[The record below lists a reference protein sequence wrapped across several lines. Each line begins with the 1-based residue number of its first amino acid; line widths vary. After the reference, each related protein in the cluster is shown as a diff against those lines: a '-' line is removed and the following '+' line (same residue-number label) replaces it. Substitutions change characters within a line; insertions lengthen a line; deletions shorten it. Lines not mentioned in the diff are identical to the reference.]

1 MTRDKCNIIV
11 CIQNKNCDYS
21 FVGNAAKDKYMR
33 DFYRQ
38 IHDSIDVIGFY
49 CNDDFV
55 KIICMD
61 TDGEAL
67 SGAVR
72 KTNMLYGSYYKRVMG
87 GKRFT
92 PAVDVTYAYSEE
104 ELREKYCEVM
114 CGRTGEPFYADY
126 TWSSIAVLS
135 GSNTTEYLFHML
147 NPMKIR
153 MLFGEMY
160 LHNIIVRTINMK
172 SLEDNVDKN
181 DAIARNVI
189 WKMTQFRDETDF
201 RRRADVKEKALV
213 AQTLYYVHR
222 FSYMQIA
229 RTFNC
234 SKSTVY
240 RYLREIKT
248 EFTRE
253 I

>member
-1 MTRDKCNIIV
+1 MTRDKCNMII
-11 CIQNKNCDYS
+11 CIQNKNSDYS

-38 IHDSIDVIGFY
+38 IHEAIEVIGFY

-61 TDGEAL
+61 TDAEAL
-67 SGAVR
+67 SEAVR

-92 PAVDVTYAYSEE
+92 PVVEMTYAYDEE
-104 ELREKYCEVM
+104 EFRRMYCTVM

-126 TWSSIAVLS
+126 AWSSIAVLS
-135 GSNTTEYLFHML
+135 GSNTTEYLFHIL
-147 NPMKIR
+147 NPTKIR

-160 LHNIIVRTINMK
+160 LHNIIIRTINMK
-172 SLEDNVDKN
+172 SLEDNVDK
-181 DAIARNVI
+181 DTVIARNVI
-189 WKMTQFRDETDF
+189 WKTTQFRDEIDF
-201 RRRADVKEKALV
+201 RRRADVCEKALV

-222 FSYMQIA
+222 FSYMQIS
-229 RTFNC
+229 RIFDC

-240 RYLREIKT
+240 RYLKEIRTEITTKT
-248 EFTRE
+248 
-253 I
+253 